1 MQSGQIF
8 NLNMAFYWGCPKDTP
23 CIVAKIGITFTV
35 SKITIE
41 HTKKKRKTSP
51 MPSMTPVDESSER
64 EQEEVEG
71 REGGSATSLVRVLAH
86 FPRRPR
92 PTSTF
97 FISFCDSSVFLFL

>member
-41 HTKKKRKTSP
+41 STKKNENP
-51 MPSMTPVDESSER
+51 LPC
-64 EQEEVEG
+64 
-71 REGGSATSLVRVLAH
+71 
-86 FPRRPR
+86 PR
-92 PTSTF
+92 
-97 FISFCDSSVFLFL
+97 